1 MLYRI
6 LRFIIG
12 NGMRLYY
19 REIKVKGKNAL
30 NQNGPMIIVANHPNT
45 LIDAWIIAY
54 YVKKPVYYLTKGTF
68 FNNSFKKWILSQLY
82 MIPINRPIDAKT
94 SGVDNRNSFDACY
107 EVLENG
113 GTLVIFPEGNS
124 MMENTLRD
132 LKTGAARIALE
143 VQKRHKTIEK
153 IKICP
158 VGFFY
163 SKGHRF
169 RSSVLANVGPSFS
182 IEEYASKY
190 LEAPAETSKT
200 LTTKIRKAI
209 ENLIIGTDH
218 QEQEIFIERILQA
231 LQTFKKF
238 KNIEVKQQEYKMV
251 KQRVQEFKIHEPSFY
266 LELEAKLTKLEWAIN
281 HLKIHPKAIIEAKN
295 ESYLLRFL
303 FRPLFLLIGFPIFI
317 FGTLF
322 HIFPFKLTQLLMPKM
337 VATKEYYAPVA
348 ILIGLILYP
357 LNYLAI
363 FLIFSYYFLWSDI
376 YLICSIPLI
385 AASGIFAFHF
395 SNYLKFVLS
404 RSIFFI
410 SKKSDKAM
418 LIEIEETVENLRN
431 RIFTISIND

>member
-19 REIKVKGKNAL
+19 REIKVKGTFEL

-45 LIDAWIIAY
+45 LIDAWVIAY
-54 YVKKPVYYLTKGTF
+54 HVKKPVYYLTKGTF
-68 FNNSFKKWILSQLY
+68 FNSSYKKWILSQLY

-94 SGVDNRNSFDACY
+94 SGVDNRNSFEACY

-143 VQKRHKTIEK
+143 VQKRNNLKQD

-169 RSSVLANVGPSFS
+169 RSSILANVGETFK
-182 IEEYASKY
+182 IKQYAANY
-190 LEAPAETSKT
+190 LDEPIKTSKKVT
-200 LTTKIRKAI
+200 NQIKEAI
-209 ENLIIGTDH
+209 EQLIIGTDH

-238 KNIEVKQQEYKMV
+238 KNIEIKQQEYKMV
-251 KQRVQEFKIHEPSFY
+251 KHRVQEFQINEPNFY
-266 LELEAKLTKLEWAIN
+266 LELEAKLEKLEWAIN
-281 HLKIHPKAIIEAKN
+281 HLNIHPKAILEAKN
-295 ESYLLRFL
+295 ESFLLRFL
-303 FRPLFLLIGFPIFI
+303 LRPLLILTGLPIFI
-317 FGTLF
+317 FGALF
-322 HIFPFKLTQLLMPKM
+322 HIIPFKLTQLLMPKM
-337 VATKEYYAPVA
+337 VTTKEYYAPVA
-348 ILIGLILYP
+348 ILLGLILYP
-357 LNYLAI
+357 LNYLALFI
-363 FLIFSYYFLWSDI
+363 FFKYYFLWST
-376 YLICSIPLI
+376 LFLVCSIPLI
-385 AASGIFAFHF
+385 AATGIFAFHF
-395 SNYLKFVLS
+395 SNYLKLVRS
-404 RSIFFI
+404 RSVFLI
-410 SKKSDKAM
+410 SKKSDKA
-418 LIEIEETVENLRN
+418 LLSEIEDTVENLRE
-431 RIFTISIND
+431 RIFPASK

>member
-19 REIKVKGKNAL
+19 REIKVKGKHEL

-45 LIDAWIIAY
+45 LIDAWVIAY
-54 YVKKPVYYLTKGTF
+54 HVKKPVYYLTKGTF
-68 FNNSFKKWILSQLY
+68 FNSSFKKWILSQLY

-94 SGVDNRNSFDACY
+94 SGVDNRNSFEACY

-143 VQKRHKTIEK
+143 VQKRNNLKQD

-169 RSSVLANVGPSFS
+169 RSSILANVGETFK
-182 IEEYASKY
+182 IQQYAANY
-190 LEAPAETSKT
+190 LDEPIETSKKVT
-200 LTTKIRKAI
+200 NQIKEAI
-209 ENLIIGTDH
+209 EQLIIGTDH

-238 KNIEVKQQEYKMV
+238 KNIEIKQQEYKIV
-251 KQRVQEFKIHEPSFY
+251 KQRVQEFQINEPNFY
-266 LELEAKLTKLEWAIN
+266 LELEAKLEKLEWAIN
-281 HLKIHPKAIIEAKN
+281 HLNIHPKAILEAKN

-303 FRPLFLLIGFPIFI
+303 LRPLLILTGLPIFI
-317 FGTLF
+317 FGALF
-322 HIFPFKLTQLLMPKM
+322 HIIPFKLTQLLMPKM
-337 VATKEYYAPVA
+337 VTTKEYYAPVA
-348 ILIGLILYP
+348 ILLGLILYP

-363 FLIFSYYFLWSDI
+363 FIFFKYYFLWST
-376 YLICSIPLI
+376 LFLVCSIPLI
-385 AASGIFAFHF
+385 AATGIFAFHF
-395 SNYLKFVLS
+395 SNYLKLVRS
-404 RSIFFI
+404 RSVFLI
-410 SKKSDKAM
+410 SKKSDKA
-418 LIEIEETVENLRN
+418 LLSEIEDTVENLRE
-431 RIFTISIND
+431 RIFPASM